1 MPDERMNGME
11 WNGLSPRGG
20 VGFWVFESW
29 EGRMGGWVAVFGIV
43 GGRGAGRVGDE
54 VR

>member
-20 VGFWVFESW
+20 VGFWEFESW
-29 EGRMGGWVAVFGIV
+29 VDGWLFLASLVERGR
-43 GGRGAGRVGDE
+43 RGGDE
-54 VR
+54 VK